1 MAALHFPR
9 RGLLTF
15 GVLSFV
21 AGSYARFAYQRA
33 VMMPRVTYAAG
44 DVSRSGGGW

>member
-1 MAALHFPR
+1 MTSSLFHSSHS
-9 RGLLTF
+9 